1 MELKMAISLDPT
13 LGCGQAHRWRKQEDG
28 SWQGIIKNNVITM
41 CQTPQGVSFTG
52 GSPED
57 VKEYLR
63 ADDDLEMIID
73 SISKADPYVARLSSK
88 CPGLRILKQ
97 PEWECLGTYLLATNV
112 NVKRLAKMVESVC
125 DHFGTD
131 LGERRAFPT
140 PKQILD
146 GRECIGECRLGF
158 RESRF
163 IELAER
169 MESGDIDLERMK
181 ELDYTKLVA
190 ALQDIKGVGPKVADC
205 VALFG
210 FGRLEAF
217 PVDVRIQKVVESIY
231 GVTGSY
237 EKVSGFGMKK
247 FGAYAGYAQEF
258 LYHSE
263 FI

>member
-1 MELKMAISLDPT
+1 MEIALDPT
-13 LGCGQAHRWRKQEDG
+13 LGCGQAHRWRKQADG
-28 SWQGIIKNNVITM
+28 SWQGVVKDNVVTM
-41 CQTPQGVSFTG
+41 SQTSEGVSFEG
-52 GSPED
+52 GKLAD
-57 VKEYLR
+57 VAEYLR
-63 ADDDLEMIID
+63 ADDDLSGIVD
-73 SISKADPYVARLSSK
+73 YISKADPYVAGLSSK

-112 NVKRLAKMVESVC
+112 NVKRIAKMVESVC

-146 GRECIGECRLGF
+146 GKECICECRLGF

-163 IELAER
+163 IGLAER

-181 ELDYTKLVA
+181 DLDYTKLVTE
-190 ALQDIKGVGPKVADC
+190 LQGIKGVGPKVADC

-217 PVDVRIQKVVESIY
+217 PVDVRIQKVVENIY

-237 EKVSGFGMKK
+237 EKVSRFGMEK

-258 LYHSE
+258 LYHAE

>member
-1 MELKMAISLDPT
+1 
-13 LGCGQAHRWRKQEDG
+13 
-28 SWQGIIKNNVITM
+28 
-41 CQTPQGVSFTG
+41 
-52 GSPED
+52 
-57 VKEYLR
+57 
-63 ADDDLEMIID
+63 
-73 SISKADPYVARLSSK
+73 
-88 CPGLRILKQ
+88 
-97 PEWECLGTYLLATNV
+97 
-112 NVKRLAKMVESVC
+112 MVESVC

-158 RESRF
+158 WESRF
-163 IELAER
+163 IELSER

-181 ELDYTKLVA
+181 ELDYPKLVA
-190 ALQDIKGVGPKVADC
+190 ERQDSKGVGPKVADC

-217 PVDVRIQKVVESIY
+217 PVDVRIQKVVENIY

-237 EKVSGFGMKK
+237 EKVSRFGMEK

-258 LYHSE
+258 LYHAE